1 MSQAN
6 DSVFEDSVIA
16 AERQVMNSERGY
28 KLRLFAFAMLGYLV
42 IFGAL
47 GLFLGIIGGLIGLAL
62 FSTGLFILLLKTKV
76 IFAAIPAAWIL
87 GKSLW
92 IKFDSPKG
100 YQLTRQQCP
109 EFFAQLDELRK
120 QLKTPKIHQVIVE
133 TRHNAAVLQTPR
145 LGIFGWQ
152 KNTLF
157 VGLELLMVMT
167 PAQAKA
173 VLAHELGHLSGKHS
187 QFAGWIYRVRASW
200 LKIMHAF
207 EYQDSWGAKLMASFF
222 KWYAPRFYAYSFVL
236 ARANEYQADRIAAKL
251 TSKQDMSDALI
262 TCHVIAQYLE
272 SNYWDEFFKQADNE
286 PEPKHMPWR
295 GFADYLVDNEQA
307 QIDLNALLT
316 TELATKTDYA
326 DSHPSLADRIKAL
339 DGEPTLPEPA
349 KQYAAQVWLGS
360 HFDTLVKD
368 FDQSWYQAMRQR
380 WHQRY
385 QYIKEQKA
393 KLAELLKIEPS
404 ALTDEQLW
412 QKANLLEELHSLK
425 HAGKSYFIY
434 YQRQPNQAKAAYA
447 LARVCYQQDKDKIID
462 LLTKSAKDPDF
473 ALASCEL
480 AWHYL
485 NKQGKEKEAQAWH
498 QRYCYEYQQL
508 EQRWQEINQ
517 LHYDDALQ
525 PPSEQDEQ
533 AGYLVKRLRQHRLVK
548 HAFVAEK
555 VVPDAQGKAPFI
567 VVVELKGWF
576 GDETKARKL
585 EAWLNQQVERSV
597 YVFVRSGEEELMANE
612 VLKYGVRIK

>member
-1 MSQAN
+1 
-6 DSVFEDSVIA
+6 
-16 AERQVMNSERGY
+16 
-28 KLRLFAFAMLGYLV
+28 MLGYLV
-42 IFGAL
+42 IFGAFA
-47 GLFLGIIGGLIGLAL
+47 LFLGIIGGLIGLAF
-62 FSTGLFILLLKTKV
+62 FSTGLFILLLKSKV

-92 IKFDSPKG
+92 IKFKPPQG
-100 YQLTRQQCP
+100 YELTRGLCP
-109 EFFAQLDELRK
+109 EFFAQLDELRH
-120 QLKTPKIHQVIVE
+120 QLKTPKIHQVIIE
-133 TRHNAAVLQTPR
+133 QRHNAAILQTPR

-157 VGLELLMVMT
+157 VGLELLMAMS

-173 VLAHELGHLSGKHS
+173 VLAHELGHLSGNHS

-200 LKIMHAF
+200 LKIMRAF
-207 EYQDSWGAKLMASFF
+207 EEQDSWGAKLMASFF
-222 KWYAPRFYAYSFVL
+222 NWYAPRFHAYSFVL
-236 ARANEYQADRIAAKL
+236 ARTNEYQADRIAAKL
-251 TSKQDMSDALI
+251 TSNQDMSDALI
-262 TCHVIAQYLE
+262 TSYVIADYLE
-272 SNYWDEFFKQADNE
+272 SNYWDEFFKQADSQ
-286 PEPKHMPWR
+286 PKPQHMPWR
-295 GFADYLVDNEQA
+295 GFADYLIDNDQA
-307 QIDLNALLT
+307 NIDLN
-316 TELATKTDYA
+316 EQLATALAVKTDYA

-339 DGEPTLPEPA
+339 DGEPRLPAPP
-349 KQYAAQVWLGS
+349 KQYAAQVWLGD

-368 FDQSWYQAMRQR
+368 FDLSWYQAMRQR

-404 ALTDEQLW
+404 ELDDEQLW

-425 HAGKSYFIY
+425 HAGKSYFLY
-434 YQRQPNQAKAAYA
+434 YQRRPNQAKAAYA
-447 LARVCYQQDKDKIID
+447 LARVCYQQNKDKIID
-462 LLTKSAKDPDF
+462 LLTKSAKDPEF
-473 ALASCEL
+473 ALASCEM

-485 NKQGKEKEAQAWH
+485 KNQGKEKEAQTWYR
-498 QRYCYEYQQL
+498 RYQYEYQQL

-533 AGYLVKRLRQHRLVK
+533 AVYLVKRLRQHRLVK

-555 VVPDAQGKAPFI
+555 VVPDAQDKAPFI

-585 EAWLNQQVERSV
+585 EAWLNQQVERTV
-597 YVFVRSGEEELMANE
+597 YVFVRSGEEEEMAAE
-612 VLKYGVRIK
+612 VLKHGVRIK

>member
-1 MSQAN
+1 MSQASN
-6 DSVFEDSVIA
+6 NVFEDAVIA

-28 KLRLFAFAMLGYLV
+28 KLRLFAFAMFGYLV
-42 IFGAL
+42 IFSAL
-47 GLFLGIIGGLIGLAL
+47 ALFLGIIGGLIGLAL
-62 FSTGLFILLLKTKV
+62 FSTGVFILLLKTKV

-92 IKFDSPKG
+92 IKFDAPKG
-100 YQLTRQQCP
+100 YELTRKQCP
-109 EFFAQLDELRK
+109 VFFDQLNQLRK

-133 TRHNAAVLQTPR
+133 KRHNAAILQTPL

-157 VGLELLMVMT
+157 IGLELLMVMT

-207 EYQDSWGAKLMASFF
+207 EYQDSWGAKMMASFF
-222 KWYAPRFYAYSFVL
+222 NWYAPRFHAYSFVL
-236 ARANEYQADRIAAKL
+236 ARTNEYEADRIAAKL
-251 TSKQDMSDALI
+251 TSRQDMADALI
-262 TCHVIAQYLE
+262 TSHVIADYLE
-272 SNYWDEFFKQADNE
+272 SHYWDAFFNQADSQ

-295 GFADYLVDNEQA
+295 GFADFLTDNEQA
-307 QIDLNALLT
+307 KADLRAELVTAL
-316 TELATKTDYA
+316 EVKTDYA
-326 DSHPSLADRIKAL
+326 DSHPSLTDRIKAL
-339 DGEPTLPEPA
+339 DVEPKLPEPA

-360 HFDTLVKD
+360 FFDTLVND
-368 FDQSWYQAMRQR
+368 FDHAWYQAMRQR
-380 WHQRY
+380 WHHRFE
-385 QYIKEQKA
+385 YIKEQKA
-393 KLAELLKIEPS
+393 KLSQLLKIEPTD
-404 ALTDEQLW
+404 LDDEQLW
-412 QKANLLEELHSLK
+412 QKACLLEEIHSLK
-425 HAGKSYFIY
+425 HAAKSYFIY

-447 LARVCYQQDKDKIID
+447 LARVCYQQQKDKIID

-473 ALASCEL
+473 ALASCEM

-485 NKQGKEKEAQAWH
+485 NKQGKATEAQAWH

-508 EQRWQEINQ
+508 EQRWQAINY
-517 LHYDDALQ
+517 LNYDDALQ

-533 AGYLVKRLRQHRLVK
+533 AVYLVKRLRQHRLVK

-555 VVPDAQGKAPFI
+555 VVPDAQNKAPFI
-567 VVVELKGWF
+567 VTVELKGWF

-585 EAWLNQQVERSV
+585 EEWLNQQIDRTV

-612 VLKYGVRIK
+612 VLKHGVRIK